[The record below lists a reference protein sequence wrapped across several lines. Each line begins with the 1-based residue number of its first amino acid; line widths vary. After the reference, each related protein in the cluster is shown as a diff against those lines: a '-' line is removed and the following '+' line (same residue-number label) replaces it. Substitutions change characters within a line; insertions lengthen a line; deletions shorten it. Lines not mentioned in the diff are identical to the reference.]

1 MFPLNRWPCMWLFR
15 VQAPSIVKLP
25 SSRAQRPPHCLVGA
39 WGTADGSLSREAFTD
54 VVHISST
61 AVVLTR
67 T

>member
-1 MFPLNRWPCMWLFR
+1 MWLFR
-15 VQAPSIVKLP
+15 VQAPSIVRLP
-25 SSRAQRPPHCLVGA
+25 SSRAQCPPHCLVGDG
-39 WGTADGSLSREAFTD
+39 GTADGSSGSEAFID